1 MHYKEVF
8 TRFPAG
14 VTVLGITRP
23 VAKTYVLIRGEFGRK
38 GQLIDQPALFIVATA
53 LQHNLTL
60 VTRNVKDYQRIPNL
74 KLYK

>member
-1 MHYKEVF
+1 MHYKGVF
-8 TRFPAG
+8 TRFPAE
-14 VTVLGITRP
+14 VTVLSITHP
-23 VAKTYVLIRGEFGRK
+23 VAKTYALIRGGLGRK
-38 GQLIDQPALFIVATA
+38 GQLIDQPDLFIVATA